1 MDTALSRPPAG
12 QLLDGRYRVEAW
24 LAHGGMATV
33 YLGTDTRLD
42 RKVALKIAHPDLAG
56 DEEFIRRFMAEARSV
71 ARLSSPHVVAIYD
84 QGTDGQFLYLAME
97 YVPGRTLR
105 ELLRER
111 GRLSPREALDI
122 IQGVL
127 AGLAA
132 AHEAGIVHRDVK
144 PENVLLTNGDLVKV
158 ADFGL
163 ARAAAA
169 ASRTKSGMI
178 IGTAA
183 YLAPEQVS
191 KSSSDARTDVYA
203 AGIMLFELLTGT
215 QPHSGGSPLDVAY
228 KHVNDVV
235 PAPSSLVPG
244 LPPALDTLVA
254 LATSRDPDRRPA
266 DAGQFL
272 RAISE
277 VRRGLPIT
285 APQPRGQHAAP
296 YRGYPDQPAPGAT
309 AGHRAAS
316 VPPGTTLPGA
326 SAPSSGALAPAS
338 ALPLGSLPPGPAGSL
353 PPGPA
358 GSLPPGPVSAAGGTR
373 ADIDPL
379 TAASWPDTSS
389 GYPGD
394 RTAAPS
400 WPDASSGY
408 RGDRTAAPSWP
419 DASPDSPRGGLAALP
434 WTEAEAGPANGD
446 LAPPGAGPAGHQ
458 PGHPGLTIPPG
469 GTPVL
474 PPPWPGT
481 GPGGPASSDA
491 WPGGEHGA
499 LAAAYPWPGEPHGPG
514 GPGRLVPPGTQGP
527 AGFGDGTNHTL
538 IVSPGSVIDNEAVS
552 PDRYRSRRARG
563 SRRPGEPMLQH
574 LLFSRRFIYLAGALA
589 VVLVIALA
597 TWWLTAG
604 QYATVPQVRG
614 MPASVARTELTNLG
628 FVVKSAPS
636 QHSTSIATGEVI
648 QTKPAMGTR
657 PKQGSVVQLIVSLGP
672 LKFPVPQVTGM
683 PLDAAQAALRKAGL
697 TPGSVTQT
705 TSTTI
710 PTNIVISTNPVQGV
724 SWPQNVPV
732 AITISAGL
740 PLQNLVG
747 QQLPAA
753 QATAQQAGYALNPVP
768 DAKSNQPAG
777 TITSQSPA
785 PGTPISPNEVVT
797 VHVANGPPMVDIP
810 DVQGMNV
817 DEATQQLTSAG
828 FNVTVNQVIPGHK
841 VINYSPTGQA
851 PKGTIITLNVGF
863 FSLP

>member
-1 MDTALSRPPAG
+1 MDTTLSRPPAG

-42 RKVALKIAHPDLAG
+42 RKVALKIAHPELAG
-56 DEEFIRRFMAEARSV
+56 DEEFIRRFMSEARSV
-71 ARLSSPHVVAIYD
+71 ARLSSPHVVAVYD

-105 ELLRER
+105 ELLRDR
-111 GRLSPREALDI
+111 GRLGPREALDI
-122 IQGVL
+122 IEGVL

-144 PENVLLTNGDLVKV
+144 PENVLLTTGNLVKV

-191 KSSSDARTDVYA
+191 RSSSDARTDVYA
-203 AGIMLFELLTGT
+203 VGIMLFELLTGT
-215 QPHSGGSPLDVAY
+215 QPHTGGSPLDVAY

-244 LPPALDTLVA
+244 LPPALDALVA

-272 RAISE
+272 RAITE
-277 VRRGLPIT
+277 VRRGLPIA

-296 YRGYPDQPAPGAT
+296 HDRYPG
-309 AGHRAAS
+309 
-316 VPPGTTLPGA
+316 PPGLGA
-326 SAPSSGALAPAS
+326 
-338 ALPLGSLPPGPAGSL
+338 
-353 PPGPA
+353 
-358 GSLPPGPVSAAGGTR
+358 AAGLG

-379 TAASWPDTSS
+379 TAASWPDARTDSLRGAASTPSWPDAGPGAAPGATS
-389 GYPGD
+389 
-394 RTAAPS
+394 APS
-400 WPDASSGY
+400 WPDARPDSA
-408 RGDRTAAPSWP
+408 RGATSAPSWP
-419 DASPDSPRGGLAALP
+419 DASPGSPAGGPAALP
-434 WTEAEAGPANGD
+434 WAEAGPGPADGD
-446 LAPPGAGPAGHQ
+446 RTTPGAAPAGHQ
-458 PGHPGLTIPPG
+458 PGQPGLTIAPG
-469 GTPVL
+469 GAPVL
-474 PPPWPGT
+474 PPPWPGI

-491 WPGGEHGA
+491 WPGGEHGG
-499 LAAAYPWPGEPHGPG
+499 LAAAYPWPGESHGPG
-514 GPGRLVPPGTQGP
+514 GPGELAPPGNQRP
-527 AGFGDGTNHTL
+527 AGLPDGTNHTL
-538 IVSPGSVIDNEAVS
+538 IVSPGSVIDHEPDS

-574 LLFSRRFIYLAGALA
+574 LLFSRRFVYLASALA
-589 VVLVIALA
+589 VVLVIAVA

-604 QYATVPQVRG
+604 QYATVPQVSG
-614 MPASVARTELTNLG
+614 MSASVARTELANLG
-628 FVVKSAPS
+628 FVVKSAPG
-636 QHSTSIATGEVI
+636 QHSTSIAAGEVI
-648 QTKPAMGTR
+648 RTKPATGTR
-657 PKQGSVVQLIVSLGP
+657 PKQGSTVQLIVSLGP
-672 LKFPVPQVTGM
+672 LKFPVPPVTGM
-683 PLDAAQAALRKAGL
+683 QLAAAETALKKAGL

-710 PTNIVISTNPVQGV
+710 ATGIVISTNPVAGV
-724 SWPQNVPV
+724 SWPQTTPV
-732 AITISAGL
+732 AITVSDGV
-740 PLQNLVG
+740 PLQTLVG
-747 QQLPAA
+747 QQFPAA
-753 QATAQQAGYALNPVP
+753 QALAQQSGYALNPVP

-797 VHVANGPPMVDIP
+797 VHVSNGPPMASIP
-810 DVQGMNV
+810 NVQGMNV
-817 DEATQQLTSAG
+817 DQATQELKDAG
-828 FNVTVNQVIPGHK
+828 FNVAVNEVTPGHK
-841 VINYSPTGQA
+841 VIDYNPQGQA
-851 PKGTIITLNVGF
+851 PKGSTITLDVGF